1 MKEVIK
7 SVKGT
12 RDFFPKE
19 MAVRRWLI
27 DHMRQVSTQFGFQE
41 YEGPCIETIDLYA
54 AKSGDELVK
63 EQSFV
68 FPDRSGE
75 LLALRPELT
84 PTLARMIASKQNEL
98 IFPLR
103 WWSFGPFWRY
113 ERPQKGRSR
122 EFYQWNVDLIGT
134 DSIQAD
140 AEVIAVICE
149 FLKSI
154 GLIPEQVKIL
164 VNNRRLMDACL
175 DDLGFTT
182 DQKPSIHKLIDRIDK
197 MSSNTWEQYA
207 VDININPQQLKDL
220 KNILNDDLMWEKSQE
235 LVELIESLKWL
246 GFSEYIQFDPK
257 IVRGLDYYTGTVFE
271 AKEMTG
277 NFRAICGGG
286 RYDNLVADVG
296 GSPLTGVGFAMGDVV
311 IQLVLESLG
320 LIPQTINQPNSVFVT
335 IFDGECMP
343 FSYQIANLLRESGMN
358 VILNPGIEKLNKQ
371 FKYADR
377 LGVNF
382 VIVVGP
388 DEIRE
393 STVTI
398 RNLDKHNQFTVVIK
412 EAVEFLSG
420 LLAGD

>member
-98 IFPLR
+98 VFPLR

-149 FLKSI
+149 FIKSI

-220 KNILNDDLMWEKSQE
+220 KNILNDDLMWEKSEE

>member
-7 SVKGT
+7 SVKGP

-98 IFPLR
+98 VFPLR

-220 KNILNDDLMWEKSQE
+220 KNILNDDLMWEKSEE

>member
-1 MKEVIK
+1 MNEVIK

-98 IFPLR
+98 VFPLR